1 MSQSKFR
8 QKQPGGFYLKQSGN
22 INNNTNNNIKLL
34 PVGGAAG
41 PATSTTFPPGSEDV
55 RSVKSGG
62 ARGCS
67 RGDEEALAAKSRMSD
82 SAATFNM
89 FRYRHAFFHQT
100 NGSNSFTF
108 RELTSAAEKL
118 EKGHPA

>member
-22 INNNTNNNIKLL
+22 SSNNNNIKLL
-34 PVGGAAG
+34 PVGGASG
-41 PATSTTFPPGSEDV
+41 PATNTFPTGEDV

-67 RGDEEALAAKSRMSD
+67 RGDEEAPAAKSRMSD
-82 SAATFNM
+82 SGATFNM